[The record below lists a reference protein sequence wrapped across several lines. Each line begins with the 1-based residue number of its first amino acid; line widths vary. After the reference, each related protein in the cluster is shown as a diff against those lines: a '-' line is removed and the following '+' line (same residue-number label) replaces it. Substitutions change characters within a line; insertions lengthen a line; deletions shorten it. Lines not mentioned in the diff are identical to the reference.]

1 MDKLNAKIAGLLDQE
16 AQANKGVAVE
26 DDDDD
31 DDDDTDGD
39 DDDEGAMSPGSP
51 EKKKKKVAS
60 RHDITL
66 LVAGSIR
73 NIHSSRLAWAPR
85 PGRQIL

>member
-39 DDDEGAMSPGSP
+39 DDDEAAMSPGSP
-51 EKKKKKVAS
+51 EKKKKKVTS
-60 RHDITL
+60 RQDAITSFVFRIHPMRIL
-66 LVAGSIR
+66 LTAGS
-73 NIHSSRLAWAPR
+73 WV
-85 PGRQIL
+85 